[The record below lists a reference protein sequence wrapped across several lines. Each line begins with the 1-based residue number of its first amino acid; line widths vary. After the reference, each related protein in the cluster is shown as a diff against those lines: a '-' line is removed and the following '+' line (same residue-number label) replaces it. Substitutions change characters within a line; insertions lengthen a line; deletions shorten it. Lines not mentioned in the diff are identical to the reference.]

1 MIISIKHDCISVIG
15 NPFAGYCAHKV
26 PIKMTS
32 CSSVFMVCQYPMDQI
47 GRVYK
52 AGDGFPSPLPTAIV
66 FSVLWTLN
74 AALLP

>member
-1 MIISIKHDCISVIG
+1 
-15 NPFAGYCAHKV
+15 
-26 PIKMTS
+26 
-32 CSSVFMVCQYPMDQI
+32 MVCQYPMDQI